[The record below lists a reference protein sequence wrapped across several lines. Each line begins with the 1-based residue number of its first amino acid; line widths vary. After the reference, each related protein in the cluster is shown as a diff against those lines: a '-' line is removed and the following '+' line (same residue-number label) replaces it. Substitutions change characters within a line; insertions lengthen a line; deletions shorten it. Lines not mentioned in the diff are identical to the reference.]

1 MNPKAQLNPQQME
14 AVTHTEGPVLI
25 LAGAGSGKTRVLTQ
39 RVAHLIAE
47 HNVSPW
53 NILAITFTNKAA
65 KEMKE
70 RVERALGPD
79 AQGVLVA
86 TFHATCVRILR
97 GYADRI
103 GYDRHFTIYDS
114 DDSRT
119 LMKQIIKR
127 DNLETVQ
134 CKLRRFLYE
143 ISSAKDHLRSPEEYL
158 TEHQYDRDADRI
170 AHAYREYTRA
180 LREANAM
187 DFDDL
192 IMKTVE
198 LFRTHP
204 DVLETF
210 RDRFRYICVD
220 EYQDTNNAQFELIR
234 LLADKY
240 RNLCVVG
247 DDDQS
252 IYRFRGANIH
262 NILDFERVYPDAF
275 VVKLEQNYRS
285 RQNILSAANAVIRN
299 NTSRKEKALWSE
311 RGEGEK
317 IRVKLFPSA
326 VDEAEYVAQEVAR
339 LMRGSDPASKEV
351 AVLYRTNAQS
361 RLLEERF
368 VREGIAYEL
377 VGGVNF
383 YARREIKDILA
394 YLKTIENPRDELA
407 IRRIINVPKRGI
419 GAKTIEDLSTYAL
432 QNGICF
438 ADAIEVCESV
448 LSAKS
453 AAKVR
458 LFADQIEEL
467 RRDAASLSVEE
478 LIRRLIDTV
487 DYESYLAELR
497 DADVF
502 ASEEDERLHNVEE
515 LISKAAD
522 YDETAEEPSLY
533 GFLEEVALIADIDL
547 TSDDRDRAMLMTLH
561 AAKGLEFSHV
571 FITGMEENLFPGFQT
586 ITNAETDPAAM
597 EEERRLAYVGIT
609 RAKDTL
615 TLCSARA
622 RMINGETHY
631 NPVSRFLTEIP
642 QDLLD
647 ENTAN
652 RASLREPVTLRKKE
666 TPYAATAIRELDKIA
681 PKTTFA
687 QLKKGAPQAEKPAYE
702 TGDRVRHIK
711 FGAGTVTDLTKETR
725 DYKVTVDFDTAGTK
739 VMYAAFARLEKIG

>member
-1 MNPKAQLNPQQME
+1 MNTESQLNPQQLE
-14 AVTHTEGPVLI
+14 AVSHTEGPVLI

-47 HNVSPW
+47 KHVAPW

-65 KEMKE
+65 REMKE
-70 RVERALGPD
+70 RVENALGTD
-79 AQGVLVA
+79 AHGVLVA

-103 GYDRHFTIYDS
+103 GYDTHFTIYDS

-119 LMKQIIKR
+119 LMKQIVKR
-127 DNLETVQ
+127 DQLETVQ
-134 CKLRRFLYE
+134 CKLRRFLFE
-143 ISSAKDHLRSPEEYL
+143 ISGAKDHLRSPDEYL
-158 TEHQYDRDADRI
+158 SEHRYERDADRI
-170 AHAYREYTRA
+170 AHAYRAYQRA

-192 IMKTVE
+192 IMNTVM
-198 LFRTHP
+198 LFRNHP

-210 RDRFRYICVD
+210 QERFRYICVD

-285 RQNILSAANAVIRN
+285 KQTILSAANAVIKHN
-299 NTSRKEKALWSE
+299 HARKEKSLWSE
-311 RGEGEK
+311 RGEGNL
-317 IRVKLFPSA
+317 IRVKVFPSA
-326 VDEAEYVAQEVAR
+326 VDEAEYVAQEAAR
-339 LMRGSDPASKEV
+339 LMRTGEHLSREV

-394 YLKTIENPRDELA
+394 YLKTIEHPRDELA

-419 GAKTIEDLSTYAL
+419 GAKTIEDLSAYAL
-432 QNGICF
+432 QNGISF

-458 LFADQIEEL
+458 LFADQIDVL
-467 RRDAASLSVEE
+467 RQDASSLSVAE
-478 LIRRLIDTV
+478 LIRKLIDMT
-487 DYESYLAELR
+487 DYETYLAELR
-497 DADVF
+497 DSDALPMD
-502 ASEEDERLHNVEE
+502 DDDRLHNVEE

-533 GFLEEVALIADIDL
+533 GFLEEVALIADIDM
-547 TSDDRDRAMLMTLH
+547 TGDDRDRAMLMTLH

-586 ITNAETDPAAM
+586 ITSAETDPAAM

-615 TLCSARA
+615 TLTSARA

-642 QDLLD
+642 QELLD
-647 ENTAN
+647 KDEGTRVSFRDAD
-652 RASLREPVTLRKKE
+652 VIRKKE
-666 TPYAATAIRELDKIA
+666 KPYAADAIRKLDRIA
-681 PKTTFA
+681 PKTAFA
-687 QLKKGAPQAEKPAYE
+687 QLKKGAPQAEKPDYE
-702 TGDRVRHIK
+702 TGDRVRHVK
-711 FGAGTVTDLTKETR
+711 FGAGTVKELTKEPR

>member
-1 MNPKAQLNPQQME
+1 MNTEMRLNPQQRE
-14 AVTHTEGPVLI
+14 AVSHTEGPVLI

-39 RVAHLIAE
+39 RVAYLIA
-47 HNVSPW
+47 NKQVSPR

-70 RVERALGPD
+70 RVETALGAD
-79 AQGVLVA
+79 AYGVLVA

-97 GYADRI
+97 QYADRI
-103 GYDRHFTIYDS
+103 GYDTHFTIYDS

-119 LMKQIIKR
+119 LMKQILKR
-127 DNLETVQ
+127 DQLETVQ
-134 CKLRRFLYE
+134 CKLRRFLFE

-158 TEHQYDRDADRI
+158 AEHQYDRDADRI
-170 AHAYREYTRA
+170 AHAYREYRRA

-192 IMKTVE
+192 IMNTV
-198 LFRTHP
+198 LLLRSHP
-204 DVLETF
+204 DVLDTLQE
-210 RDRFRYICVD
+210 RFRYICVD

-285 RQNILSAANAVIRN
+285 KQTILSAANAVISHN
-299 NTSRKEKALWSE
+299 HARKQKALWSE
-311 RGEGEK
+311 RGEGAP
-317 IRVKLFPSA
+317 IRVKLFSSA
-326 VDEAEYVAQEVAR
+326 IEEAEYVAREVAR
-339 LMRGSDPASKEV
+339 LMRTKEHLSKEI

-419 GAKTIEDLSTYAL
+419 GAKTIEELSAYAF
-432 QNGICF
+432 QNGISF
-438 ADAIEVCESV
+438 ADAIEVCENV

-458 LFADQIEEL
+458 LFAGQMERL
-467 RRDAASLSVEE
+467 RADAPSLSVEE
-478 LIRRLIDTV
+478 LIRQLIDMTG
-487 DYESYLAELR
+487 YETYLAELR
-497 DADVF
+497 DADPFVT
-502 ASEEDERLHNVEE
+502 EEDDRLHNVEE

-522 YDETAEEPSLY
+522 YDGTAEEPSLY

-547 TSDDRDRAMLMTLH
+547 TSDDKERAMLMTLH
-561 AAKGLEFSHV
+561 AAKGLEFTHV

-586 ITNAETDPAAM
+586 ISNAETDPAAM
-597 EEERRLAYVGIT
+597 EEERRLAYVGFT

-642 QDLLD
+642 QELLEPD
-647 ENTAN
+647 SGE
-652 RASLREPVTLRKKE
+652 SIPLRDSFPVRKKE
-666 TPYAATAIRELDKIA
+666 KPYAATVIRELDKIA

-687 QLKKGAPQAEKPAYE
+687 QLKKGAPQAAEPAYGV
-702 TGDRVRHIK
+702 GDRVRHVK
-711 FGAGTVTDLTKETR
+711 FGAGTVTDLTKEPR
-725 DYKVTVDFDTAGTK
+725 DYKVTVDFDTSGTK

>member
-1 MNPKAQLNPQQME
+1 MTGDTQLNPQQQE
-14 AVTHTEGPVLI
+14 AVLFTEGPVLI

-39 RVAHLIAE
+39 RVAHLIADK
-47 HNVSPW
+47 HVSPW

-65 KEMKE
+65 REMKE
-70 RVERALGPD
+70 RVESALGPD
-79 AQGVLVA
+79 AHGVLVA

-97 GYADRI
+97 QYADRI
-103 GYDRHFTIYDS
+103 GYDTHFTIYDT

-127 DNLETVQ
+127 DQLETVQ

-143 ISSAKDHLRSPEEYL
+143 VSDAKDHLRSPDEYL
-158 TEHQYDRDADRI
+158 SEHAYDRDADRI
-170 AHAYREYTRA
+170 AHAYREYQKS

-198 LFRTHP
+198 LFRTNP
-204 DVLETF
+204 DVLETLQE
-210 RDRFRYICVD
+210 RFRYICVD
-220 EYQDTNNAQFELIR
+220 EYQDTNYAQFELIR

-252 IYRFRGANIH
+252 IYRFRGANIY

-285 RQNILSAANAVIRN
+285 KQNILSAANAVIAHN
-299 NTSRKEKALWSE
+299 HSRKAKALWSE
-311 RGEGEK
+311 RGEGNL

-339 LMRGSDPASKEV
+339 LMRTKEHLSKEV

-419 GAKTIEDLSTYAL
+419 GAKTIEDLSLYARE
-432 QNGICF
+432 NDITF
-438 ADAIEVCESV
+438 ADAIDVCESV
-448 LSAKS
+448 LSAK
-453 AAKVR
+453 AASKVR
-458 LFADQIEEL
+458 LFSDQIDVL
-467 RRDAASLSVEE
+467 RKDAPSLSVEE
-478 LIRRLIDTV
+478 LIRRLIDMT
-487 DYESYLAELR
+487 DYETYLAELR
-497 DADVF
+497 DADAF
-502 ASEEDERLHNVEE
+502 LSDEDDRLHNVEE

-547 TSDDRDRAMLMTLH
+547 TSDERDRAMLMTLH
-561 AAKGLEFSHV
+561 AAKGLEFTHV

-597 EEERRLAYVGIT
+597 EEERRLAYVGMT

-631 NPVSRFLTEIP
+631 NPVSRFLREIP
-642 QDLLD
+642 QELLETD
-647 ENTAN
+647 AANATA
-652 RASLREPVTLRKKE
+652 LRDSVTGRKKE
-666 TPYAATAIRELDKIA
+666 KPYAATAIRELDRIA
-681 PKTTFA
+681 PKQTFA
-687 QLKKGAPQAEKPAYE
+687 QLKKGAPQMEKPAYV

-711 FGAGTVTDLTKETR
+711 FGAGTVTDLVQEPR

-739 VMYAAFARLEKIG
+739 VMYAAFARLEKCN